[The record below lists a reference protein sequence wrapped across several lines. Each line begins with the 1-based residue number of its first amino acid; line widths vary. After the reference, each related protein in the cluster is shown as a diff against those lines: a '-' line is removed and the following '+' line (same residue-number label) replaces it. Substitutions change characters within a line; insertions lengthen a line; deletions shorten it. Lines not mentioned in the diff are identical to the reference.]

1 MGDEKDYF
9 DKMFSLVEKSFT
21 SNEKIKEAQAKI
33 ESKILVLQILF
44 AVVTFI
50 LGRNDPILSILVSM
64 FVK

>member
-50 LGRNDPILSILVSM
+50 LGRNDPILSKLVSM